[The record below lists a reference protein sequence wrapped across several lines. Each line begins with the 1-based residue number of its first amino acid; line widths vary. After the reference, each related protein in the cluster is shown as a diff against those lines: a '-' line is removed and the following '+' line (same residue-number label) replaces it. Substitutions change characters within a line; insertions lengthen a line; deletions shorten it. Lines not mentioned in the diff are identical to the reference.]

1 MSVEIPK
8 LLLTVKKNKENK
20 CIIEILNRIFIKDL
34 NAKAEEVVKNVI
46 LLYTSLSPME
56 AYGLL
61 YSAPPSCVAKIF
73 PIEHLINSINED
85 EIIRE
90 VTQISK
96 NKIKGSFY
104 VDCYSRGANVDCRE
118 IEIGIGI
125 GLRDVAKV
133 NFSNPDIIITINVV
147 KDKAFVSYIKK
158 GQEKVSVNSLS

>member
-73 PIEHLINSINED
+73 PIEHVINSINED

>member
-1 MSVEIPK
+1 MSIDIPK

-34 NAKAEEVVKNVI
+34 NAKAEEIIKNVV

-73 PIEHLINSINED
+73 PIEYVINSIDEN

-96 NKIKGSFY
+96 NKIRGSFY
-104 VDCYSRGANVDCRE
+104 VDCYSRGIKINCRE

-125 GLRDVAKV
+125 GLRDIAKV
-133 NFSNPDIIITINVV
+133 NFSNPDIVIVVNVV

>member
-73 PIEHLINSINED
+73 PIEHVINSINED

-104 VDCYSRGANVDCRE
+104 VDCYSRGAKVDCRE

-147 KDKAFVSYIKK
+147 KDKALVSYTKK